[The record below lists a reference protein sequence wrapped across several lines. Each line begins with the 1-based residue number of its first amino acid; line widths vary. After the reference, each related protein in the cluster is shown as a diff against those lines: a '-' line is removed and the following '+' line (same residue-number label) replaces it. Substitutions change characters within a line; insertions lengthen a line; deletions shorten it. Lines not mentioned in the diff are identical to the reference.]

1 VILEPNTHFHEPFPA
16 DASGLVLTAEG
27 PQFKRV
33 LVHGVVEGSPAD
45 RSGIREGDV
54 ISAIDGESTD
64 KYALWQ
70 IQDLLKDS
78 GQTRRLTIDRH
89 GEKMV
94 VTLRLQALG

>member
-1 VILEPNTHFHEPFPA
+1 
-16 DASGLVLTAEG
+16 
-27 PQFKRV
+27 
-33 LVHGVVEGSPAD
+33 VVEGSPAD
-45 RSGIREGDV
+45 KSGIREGDV